1 MAVFKFKLLM
11 SAGVP
16 AKPRTILDNRLPGK
30 SLQDRVVVN
39 LVRKMA

>member
-1 MAVFKFKLLM
+1 MEVFKFKLLM
-11 SAGVP
+11 SAGGP
-16 AKPRTILDNRLPGK
+16 AKPRTMLDNRLPGK